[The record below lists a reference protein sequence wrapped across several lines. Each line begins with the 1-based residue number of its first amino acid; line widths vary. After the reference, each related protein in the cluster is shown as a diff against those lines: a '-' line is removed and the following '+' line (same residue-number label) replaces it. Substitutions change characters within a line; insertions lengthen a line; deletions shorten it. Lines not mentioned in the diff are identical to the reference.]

1 MPITTPSASDVS
13 ARPRATVAPT
23 FPAPPTTVTLR
34 FISCLCPLLSCVA
47 SAPSRVADNG
57 IRECRR
63 LQLRRVRHLPREVV
77 GHLLLADRPFDP
89 ALDEGAR
96 FVPAQ
101 IVEHHHPGQNQ

>member
-1 MPITTPSASDVS
+1 MSMRTTSASCFS
-13 ARPRATVAPT
+13 ATPRATVAPT

-34 FISCLCPLLSCVA
+34 FISCLCPLLSFVA
-47 SAPSRVADNG
+47 SAPSHVADDG

-77 GHLLLADRPFDP
+77 GHPFLADRLLNPP
-89 ALDEGAR
+89 LDEGAR

-101 IVEHHHPGQNQ
+101 IVQHHHTG